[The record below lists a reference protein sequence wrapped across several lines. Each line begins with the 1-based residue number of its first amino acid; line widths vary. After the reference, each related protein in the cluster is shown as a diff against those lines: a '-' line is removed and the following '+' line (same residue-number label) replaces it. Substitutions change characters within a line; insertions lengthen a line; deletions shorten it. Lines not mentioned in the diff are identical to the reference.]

1 MARGQERLGALPPDP
16 RQGAA
21 PWTAGVRARLM
32 LTTALQA
39 VAVAMLAT
47 PAGAQITAN
56 TRPTGGQV
64 AAGQATIGGNASTTL
79 INQGSQNAVINW
91 QTYNIGS
98 GQTVQYA
105 QPNTAAITLNN
116 VVTAN
121 PSQIAGKI
129 LANGQVIIV
138 NQSGVVFSKGSQ
150 VDTGGLVVSSAGIS
164 TKNFMAG
171 KMVFDQAGQAGAIIS
186 NAGNITVRQAGLA
199 ALVAPQVANSGTITA
214 NLGRVILGGATTSTL
229 DLYGDGLV
237 ALNVTGQVTQVSLGG
252 KTVPA
257 LVTNTGTILAPGGTV
272 VLTAAAADNVV
283 TNLVSAGGTIAAPS
297 LGAATGRVLVQGVGG
312 DITIDGQVSASGTA
326 QGTTGGQVVVD
337 ATGTVNVASGAL
349 IDASGNAGGGVVA
362 VGTTASRAIGGATV
376 HPTQSAAGVNLAA
389 GSTLR
394 ANATQR
400 GQGGRVAVLSAGL
413 TTQLGAISATGGASG
428 GNGGWIEVSGRNVNL
443 AGAIDTGAAHGKAG
457 SIFVDPFNIDL
468 GTTATGSGSTLD
480 ISAKQFSTFTGNVIL
495 DASGTI
501 SVVGAIATGPNV
513 TSLMLEG
520 DEGIFI
526 DAALNAA
533 GHPVGLKSLTGAIT
547 EDASGSITA
556 SSLSAF
562 AGAGAVDLP
571 FQPVSTTIGVFN
583 NTTVSAK
590 TLSGGVAGSN
600 GNGGVTLLPLS
611 ASNEASISGLTA
623 TGGDVTLTV
632 TGTSTTVSGNTT
644 TTTPNTIT
652 IDAGLSGN
660 DVLVSTTG
668 SVAGYS
674 GNAITQTAGTISA
687 TGTAVGTNFGVIDEP
702 GTAQISAASGA
713 ISLAGTVLTAEPG
726 ATGPA
731 GSTTLTAA
739 AGDIIEADT
748 GILNTGTLTGSAG
761 GTGNQGKAPIGNVDL
776 VISNG
781 NTVSQLESFT
791 ATGNFRLEDDTGLTV
806 GLLTSTGGSIGIFGP
821 LTGTPVTGELFL
833 QGPIN
838 AATSISFSNTLGI
851 TEGRDSS
858 ITSTQ
863 SGITI
868 TTTGGA
874 FTQFV
879 GASLTGEDIS
889 GQGPAIAITAD
900 TGVTLGGTVTA
911 GTLAGGTYSGL
922 AAITATGGSIIEQTA
937 GAVRAGTLT
946 DGGTATSGDADF
958 LVSKGNTISTL
969 TSMAVGGSFSL
980 DDDIGLTVG
989 ALAAGNDISLT
1000 TAGLVL
1006 TGTLTA
1012 GTLTGT
1018 SNNGTT
1024 PYSGLLT
1031 LNVTGGNI
1039 TEQSGA
1045 SVRAGTLTGAVAI
1058 GGGTASSAGNADFGI
1073 AAGGDAN
1080 QIANLATFTTSG
1092 NFALEDS
1099 AGLVLNSL
1107 SAGGSIAIAGPA
1119 GGSPSGVLLITGNV
1133 TADNAISL
1141 NNAVGIAEFAGV
1153 SITSTLGAVSLIS
1166 GGAIL
1171 QQDGATISA
1180 GAGGKTGT
1188 ALTLSAG
1195 GSTDFNTYFAN
1206 LGLGTVKG
1214 ILFDGSLQTGPA
1226 IGTGFGGTLSLTA
1239 VNGDI
1244 DEFTDAVIL
1253 AGTLDG
1259 SAKSTVAGLG
1269 DVSLANTFGNTLSVL
1284 SSFTATGNFTLE
1296 DDTALSLGNLAS
1308 TAGSISVA
1316 GPSGVIVMAPGSLT
1330 IAGAVTAAD
1339 GISLSN
1345 ALGISELKGA
1355 SVSSTLAGIT
1365 LSTNGS
1371 ILQAAGSSLSGGE
1384 SSASGTAL
1392 SLIAGD
1398 AITLG
1403 GTNSAGAFSKGAW
1416 SGTAAFAAG
1425 GAIDELA
1432 GATLGAG
1439 TLTDGGKI
1447 TGSDANFGLG
1457 ANNAVIASNTIA
1469 TLTGFAATGSF
1480 ALADGTALIVGALS
1494 AGTNVSLVAAPGIT
1508 LTGVLE
1514 AGTFNG
1520 SNFTGTASLAAGSGN
1535 IAEQSGAALLAG
1547 TLTDGGTATG
1557 GTANFGASAGNTIST
1572 VTGFSSKGVFA
1583 LQDEIALTIGTLA
1596 AGTAIT
1602 ITAPDGITLAGTLTA
1617 GALAGGTYTGLAT
1630 LDVSN
1635 GNIVEDSGA
1644 SLRTG
1649 TLTGSALSASGG
1661 SLAAAG
1667 NADFAVSAGNTVSTL
1682 TGFTTDGDF
1691 ALESDAGLRVAA
1703 LASGGAIDVFGS
1715 AAPSGSFT
1723 IAGNVT
1729 AQSSITFSSAL
1740 GISEFSGASIS
1751 SAQAGIA
1758 LSGSS
1763 LALGGSLSADT
1774 VSLVAAQGNI
1784 TQIAAGATAST
1795 GVIKTGTLFATAL
1808 TGTLTGLGN
1817 ISLDTASS
1825 ATTGN
1830 QIVQLGQSAADGG
1843 FALADGT
1850 GLGVIGA
1857 VQAGLRAT
1865 TASDLQIVAP
1875 AIDVT
1880 TGSLQIAPPKAV
1892 LPGVLSLVADQFTFS
1907 TAGDVSTRGGIVAL
1921 DLLTAS
1927 SSSTI
1932 FSVGTLTTDTLNF
1945 ANLQNIQT
1953 QGGTLVLGSL
1963 NGISASPG
1971 NASSG
1976 GWTIGSGGNVVSL
1989 EIGAGLNLTIG
2000 DINALGLFSNGGI
2013 TSSGGITVT
2022 SLFGQAEN
2030 GTALFTSSNAISTLG
2045 VLNANGKLVGFSTAQ
2060 TGVTGTAP
2068 GFELTDTVP
2077 LTVLGPVS
2085 AGQGAV
2091 IISVT
2096 GTAGSTPGL
2105 TIGST
2110 FAGSGDISGTDVD
2123 LSAAGAISQIA
2134 GTLNAFGA
2142 TNGSTQ
2148 GTIALSAAGGGISL
2162 GGVVAGGT
2170 FSETGFTLNADS
2182 ALLLFAGDGSIIE
2195 NASTTIAAGTL
2206 AAQATGNIQ
2215 LATGSNTVNV
2225 IGPLASS
2232 TEGLSLLGLSAAG
2245 ANGVDFTNRV
2255 SLLVADGAS
2264 ISGPRIS
2271 LALTGG
2277 TLSLGTKTGATLSSS
2292 GDISLVAPGNIV
2304 QTGGQISGADV
2315 SLTAGT
2321 TKIGGSIEQFGG
2333 TITAD
2338 GAVNATSIG
2347 PGGGI
2352 LQNTLTVGKAVL
2364 DSAIDAGQSISLTA
2378 LDGGFTQTDSSL
2390 LGSATV
2396 SLDFGTAINL
2406 SARSSIEATGATVV
2420 IATSG
2425 GSIALGGLV
2434 DGSDVLLSAG
2444 GNIAGAGSISG
2455 ATLSAAAGGTIALT
2469 GHNQVSAIGSQSAII
2484 AGAAAPQTLTLYGL
2498 TANGAGGIDFDDFAA
2513 LAVGSDTGTHAV
2525 IDASANLA
2533 PLTIDVMG
2541 KATNGLTI
2549 GADGAS
2555 SLLAGGDITLQ
2566 ALGNLTQSAG
2576 TIFAQGAISLV
2587 SADGSVIQTSSTGTA
2602 YQGITV
2608 TAAQDVDQTA
2618 STLYALFGIDI
2629 SAGRNVEQS
2638 AGSEIDA
2645 AGGNL
2650 AITAGTG
2657 ASGGDIVQNAS
2668 VMSAYQTITLVANS
2682 GTTTSGNISQTDGS
2696 QIDAGLQ
2703 ITLSSTLGSF
2713 TQSDSSISGSQG
2725 VTLAFGGDIT
2735 GTGGTITSAGEGI
2748 IEQPGTIS
2756 ITSGAGSISFTGS
2769 AGEIAATQAGGLV
2782 LLSASGA
2789 IDINQLVAGTLSAVA
2804 GTDFE
2809 IGQLNTGTL
2818 AALAGGDII
2827 LDGPNRISNIA
2838 VVGDLPGL
2846 KSSDGNIELNDLQNL
2861 VVQPGAVIDSPVYQY
2876 GTITITAASLDL
2888 DKATVVA
2895 NGDVSITSSG
2905 LLSQTGGQIQSGAGN
2920 VAISGQSVSLGG
2932 VIESDLN
2939 VAIDSGSFLDLGG
2952 TVYAGRPQNGVYDGS
2967 LSLQAGSQ
2975 GIFAAGGALQA
2986 GTLAAFSLGAVNLGD
3001 TSNAIAQIGTA
3012 GTLTGLS
3019 AQGEIILSDSQS
3031 LLVSAPVSTTGAAD
3045 LPTIGG
3051 DFTDAPGIGITA
3063 PGGFSLNATGAVSIG
3078 GALAS
3083 GPLTITSGG
3092 DFADLPGASIIVD
3105 GSATITSGQAVE
3117 MGGLFRVSG
3126 TATITAATDFFE
3138 AQGGTI
3144 SIPAPGT
3151 LTAPGSITLD
3161 GVVDVPGSLF
3171 IQAGTGFT
3179 LGSTGVMT
3187 AGTTSIDTTAG
3198 TAEIGGVMSVAGS
3211 LTITAGAGITED
3223 AGATITAGPT
3233 SLTSASGAVS
3243 IDGLLET
3250 AGLTVAAGTDFS
3262 EAATGAMVVND
3273 ASQGGADTVS
3283 VTAGGAITIDGL
3295 LAYPGS
3301 LRFLAGTGFV
3311 EAATG
3316 SVSSLGSNGA
3326 ITISTASGDV
3336 TIDGPMTT
3344 AGTLGITAGGDID
3357 LASTVAAASSMLD
3370 SEGTTTIGGVLNSGA
3385 TSIMAG
3391 TDIDIAGAL
3400 IAGPVQL
3407 AADLDITVVGTLRS
3421 DGALTAS
3428 AGRNFSDLASATIDA
3443 RSVTLAATRG
3453 DATIDGGLTSAGLL
3467 AISAGGDITQGIGE
3481 TMSAGTTA
3489 SLLAPGTITLAG
3501 TLSAPRIV
3509 IGEADTRN
3517 VVWQGTTIRT
3527 DSNLRGAPD
3536 SINIPNPLTV
3546 GSGVFIE
3553 TGTFQQTGTS
3563 HVDPLAGALATMQ
3576 LTIEGKGA
3584 ARFANLVGPST
3595 ELLLVLRGGGSTTG
3609 QVDVGGLNVYY
3620 SPGNT
3625 PSQAVNLFGSVGG
3638 RFGDAAS
3645 ASGFSHVFSNIN
3657 YQINGCPIQS
3667 VDCILLSPILVPV
3680 QDPVNDYA
3688 EGTQRK
3694 RHQDDDA
3701 LPNVGEEDY

>member
-1 MARGQERLGALPPDP
+1 
-16 RQGAA
+16 
-21 PWTAGVRARLM
+21 M

-47 PAGAQITAN
+47 PAGAQIAAN

-312 DITIDGQVSASGTA
+312 DITIDGQVSATGTT

-376 HPTQSAAGVNLAA
+376 RPTQSAAGVNLAA

-428 GNGGWIEVSGRNVNL
+428 GNGGWIEVSGRNVKL
-443 AGAIDTGAAHGKAG
+443 AGAIDTGASHGKPG

-526 DAALNAA
+526 NAALNAA

-571 FQPVSTTIGVFN
+571 FQPVSTTVGVFN

-600 GNGGVTLLPLS
+600 GNGGVTLLQLS

-806 GLLTSTGGSIGIFGP
+806 GLLTSTGGSISIFGP
-821 LTGTPVTGELFL
+821 LTGSPVTGELFL

-1226 IGTGFGGTLSLTA
+1226 IGATYGGTLSLTA

-1392 SLIAGD
+1392 SLTAGD

-1403 GTNSAGAFSKGAW
+1403 GTNSAGTFSKGTW

-1447 TGSDANFGLG
+1447 TGGDANFGLG
-1457 ANNAVIASNTIA
+1457 AKNTVIASNTIA

-1480 ALADGTALIVGALS
+1480 ALADSTALIVGALS

-1508 LTGVLE
+1508 LTGALE

-1535 IAEQSGAALLAG
+1535 IVEQSGAALLAG

-1596 AGTAIT
+1596 SGTAIT

-1630 LDVSN
+1630 LDASN

-1644 SLRTG
+1644 SLRAG

-1661 SLAAAG
+1661 SLATAG

-1723 IAGNVT
+1723 IAGDVT

-1850 GLGVIGA
+1850 GLSVIGA

-1927 SSSTI
+1927 SGSTI
-1932 FSVGTLTTDTLNF
+1932 FSVGTFTTDTLNF

-1989 EIGAGLNLTIG
+1989 EIGAGLNLTTG

-2096 GTAGSTPGL
+2096 GTAGSTPTL
-2105 TIGST
+2105 TIGSAL
-2110 FAGSGDISGTDVD
+2110 AGSGDISGTDVD
-2123 LSAAGAISQIA
+2123 LSASGAISQIA

-2142 TNGSTQ
+2142 GNASTQ
-2148 GTIALSAAGGGISL
+2148 GTIALSAAGGGITL

-2170 FSETGFTLNADS
+2170 FGSQTGFKLNAGS
-2182 ALLLFAGDGSIIE
+2182 AVLLYAGNGSISE
-2195 NASTTIAAGTL
+2195 SAGATLEAGTL
-2206 AAQATGNIQ
+2206 AAQASGNIL
-2215 LATGSNTVNV
+2215 LAAGSNTVNV
-2225 IGPLASS
+2225 IGTLGS
-2232 TEGLSLLGLSAAG
+2232 TVEGLSLLGLSADG
-2245 ANGVDFTNRV
+2245 ASGIDFTDTV

-2264 ISGPRIS
+2264 ISGPQIG

-2277 TLSLGTKTGATLSSS
+2277 TLSLGTKTGATLSAS
-2292 GDISLVAPGNIV
+2292 GDISLSAPGNIV
-2304 QTGGQISGADV
+2304 QTGGSIIAGADV
-2315 SLTAGT
+2315 TLTAGT
-2321 TKIGGSIEQFGG
+2321 TKIAGSIEQFGG
-2333 TITAD
+2333 TIAAD
-2338 GAVNATSIG
+2338 GTVNATATD
-2347 PGGGI
+2347 PGAGI
-2352 LQNTLTVGKAVL
+2352 VQTTLTVGKSVL

-2390 LGSATV
+2390 LGSAAV

-2406 SARSSIEATGATVV
+2406 SAGSSIEATGSNVV
-2420 IATSG
+2420 IASSG
-2425 GSIALGGLV
+2425 GSVALGGLV
-2434 DGSDVLLSAG
+2434 EGTDVLIAAG
-2444 GNIAGAGSISG
+2444 GNIAGAGRIVAG
-2455 ATLSAAAGGTIALT
+2455 TLAAAGGGDIALT

-2484 AGAAAPQTLTLYGL
+2484 QGAAAPQTLILYGL
-2498 TANGAGGIDFDDFAA
+2498 AANGAGGIHFDDFAA
-2513 LAVGSDTGTHAV
+2513 LAIGADTGAHAV
-2525 IDASANLA
+2525 IDAAGSDAA
-2533 PLTIDVMG
+2533 LTIDVLG
-2541 KATNGLTI
+2541 KSTNGLTM

-2576 TIFAQGAISLV
+2576 TIFAQGAISLASV
-2587 SADGSVIQTSSTGTA
+2587 DGSVIQTSSTATA
-2602 YQGITV
+2602 YHGITV
-2608 TAAQDVDQTA
+2608 TAALDVDQTA
-2618 STLYALFGIDI
+2618 STLVADFGIDI
-2629 SAGRNVEQS
+2629 TAGRNVEQS
-2638 AGSEIDA
+2638 SGSKIDA

-2650 AITAGTG
+2650 LITAGTG
-2657 ASGGDIVQNAS
+2657 ASGGDIGQDAS
-2668 VMSAYQTITLVANS
+2668 VMSAYQSITLVANA
-2682 GTTTSGNISQTDGS
+2682 GTSTPGNISQTDGS
-2696 QIDAGLQ
+2696 QIDAGLSV
-2703 ITLSSTLGSF
+2703 TLSSAQGSF
-2713 TQSDSSISGSQG
+2713 SQGASSISGPQS
-2725 VTLAFGGDIT
+2725 VTLAFGGDVT
-2735 GTGGTITSAGEGI
+2735 GTGGTITSAGLGTV
-2748 IEQPGTIS
+2748 EQPGSIS
-2756 ITSGAGSISFTGS
+2756 ITSNAGSISFTGS
-2769 AGEIAATQAGGLV
+2769 SGEIAATQAGGVV

-2789 IDINQLVAGTLSAVA
+2789 IDINQLVAGTLSAMA

-2809 IGQLNTGTL
+2809 IGQLDAGTL

-2861 VVQPGAVIDSPVYQY
+2861 VVQSGAVIDSPVYLY

-2888 DKATVVA
+2888 ENATVLA

-2920 VAISGQSVSLGG
+2920 LAISGQSVSLGG
-2932 VIESDLN
+2932 LIESGLN
-2939 VAIDSGSFLDLGG
+2939 IAVASGSFLDLGG
-2952 TVYAGRPQNGVYDGS
+2952 AVYAGRPQNGVYDGS
-2967 LSLQAGSQ
+2967 LSLQAGLQ
-2975 GIFAAGGALQA
+2975 GIFAPGGVLQA
-2986 GTLAAFSLGAVNLGD
+2986 GTLAAFSLGAINLGD

-3019 AQGEIILSDSQS
+3019 AQGNIKISDSQS
-3031 LLVSAPVSTTGAAD
+3031 LTIAAPVSTTGAAVFAI
-3045 LPTIGG
+3045 TG
-3051 DFTDAPGIGITA
+3051 DFTDAPGIGISA
-3063 PGGFSLNATGAVSIG
+3063 PGGFSLNATGSVSIG

-3083 GPLTITSGG
+3083 GPLTIKSGG

-3105 GSATITSGQAVE
+3105 GSASIISGAAVE
-3117 MGGLFRVSG
+3117 MGGLFQVSG
-3126 TATITAATDFFE
+3126 TATVTATTDFFE

-3144 SIPAPGT
+3144 TVPAPGT

-3161 GVVDVPGSLF
+3161 GVVNVPGSLF
-3171 IQAGTGFT
+3171 IVAGTGFT
-3179 LGSTGVMT
+3179 LGSTGVIT
-3187 AGTTSIDTTAG
+3187 AGTTNIDTTSG
-3198 TAEIGGVMSVAGS
+3198 TAEIGGVMNVAGA
-3211 LTITAGAGITED
+3211 LAITAGAGITED
-3223 AGATITAGPT
+3223 AGATITAGPA
-3233 SLTSASGAVS
+3233 SLDATSGAIS
-3243 IDGLLET
+3243 IAGLLET
-3250 AGLTVAAGTDFS
+3250 SEPLTVTAGTDFS
-3262 EAATGAMVVND
+3262 EATTGTMIMNGSA
-3273 ASQGGADTVS
+3273 QGGSSMAS

-3301 LRFLAGTGFV
+3301 LRFVAGTGFT
-3311 EAATG
+3311 EASTG

-3336 TIDGPMTT
+3336 TIDGPM
-3344 AGTLGITAGGDID
+3344 AAQGPLAITAGGDID
-3357 LASTVAAASSMLD
+3357 LASNVTAASSTLASD
-3370 SEGTTTIGGVLNSGA
+3370 GATTIDGVLNGGA

-3391 TDIDIAGAL
+3391 TDIDITGAL

-3407 AADLDITVVGTLRS
+3407 SADRDITVGGKLTS
-3421 DGALTAS
+3421 AGALTAT
-3428 AGRNFSDLASATIDA
+3428 AGRDFSDLAAAAITA
-3443 RSVTLAATRG
+3443 RSVNLSATRG
-3453 DATIDGGLTSAGLL
+3453 DATIDGGLNSAGLL
-3467 AISAGGDITQGIGE
+3467 AISAGGNITQGNGE
-3481 TMSAGTTA
+3481 TLSSGTTM

-3501 TLSAPRIV
+3501 ALYAPRIV
-3509 IGEADTRN
+3509 IGDAQTSD

-3527 DSNLRGAPD
+3527 DSDLRGTPD
-3536 SINIPNPLTV
+3536 SINILNPLTG

-3553 TGTFQQTGTS
+3553 TGSFQQTGTS
-3563 HVDPLAGALATMQ
+3563 TVDPLAGALATMQ

-3609 QVDVGGLNVYY
+3609 EVDVGGLNVYY

-3667 VDCILLSPILVPV
+3667 VDCILLSPVLVPV